1 MLNNNEYTQPSYITD
16 AVNEHLK
23 RVSSNFTPLQI
34 PMLKELVLGNINY
47 PDYPKDFDREL
58 LVRYQTHSELLAKLN
73 ELNKPSI
80 GHLVQV
86 LCQNKKVYEQALIT
100 SINSNEVTICVN
112 GGGFIH
118 SERLM
123 NYGLSMTI
131 CGGYS
136 IRVPLTALVS
146 NDQYSK
152 TFTFSGTGRVEA
164 YCGIS
169 IERFI
174 KRWIIDDRNGILTF
188 Y

>member
-1 MLNNNEYTQPSYITD
+1 MILKNNEDTPSYITD

-58 LVRYQTHSELLAKLN
+58 LARYQIHSELLAKLS
-73 ELNKPSI
+73 EHEKPSI

-100 SINSNEVTICVN
+100 SINRNEVTICVN

-118 SERLM
+118 RERLM
-123 NYGLSMTI
+123 DYGLSMTVF
-131 CGGYS
+131 GGYS
-136 IRVPLTALVS
+136 IRVPLAVLVS
-146 NDQYSK
+146 NDQYRK

-164 YCGIS
+164 HCGINIDRS
-169 IERFI
+169 I
-174 KRWIIDDRNGILTF
+174 KRWLIDDLNGILTF